1 DMVKK
6 IGSKTI
12 ITVNAFTDSPESIAD
27 LARYVKNHN
36 IQVEY
41 WQLSNEPWSYLT
53 HDNIPLFTG
62 SADYLDKV
70 KVFHDSIIA
79 IIPDAKTS
87 VFTSVFNSDPHKQWR
102 KEIHSYPNKYWS
114 SITFH
119 DYSGGYGDNKTAAMQ
134 STNSVLKSLVDR
146 LDDRA
151 GKLLHG
157 EGAAI
162 STEWNARFSGKYSNR
177 TSLYGGIYDAE
188 FMMRLIANPQFKV
201 EYLGLYNS
209 IFDLINYKTK
219 YQYDAVSAAELNEVF
234 NTSDKSLAD
243 FQVYQTV
250 PGLAMTLANK
260 AINPSNRLIHTEL
273 VSDLVVEEGKGETL
287 PAVFG
292 QVFKGPDGY

>member
-1 DMVKK
+1 TDPFRYDNEDFVTKLKETHVGWVRFFGGTSNNYYDWRLGGITEAFNAQLIADHQYMCYIGMQSMRGIGGVWFRDYLDMVKET
-6 IGSKTI
+6 GSKTI

-27 LARYVKNHN
+27 LARYVKNQN

-41 WQLSNEPWSYLT
+41 WQLSNEPWSYLA
-53 HDNIPLFTG
+53 HDDIPLFTG

-70 KVFHDSIIA
+70 KVFHDSIVA

-177 TSLYGGIYDAE
+177 TSLYG
-188 FMMRLIANPQFKV
+188 
-201 EYLGLYNS
+201 
-209 IFDLINYKTK
+209 
-219 YQYDAVSAAELNEVF
+219 
-234 NTSDKSLAD
+234 
-243 FQVYQTV
+243 
-250 PGLAMTLANK
+250 
-260 AINPSNRLIHTEL
+260 
-273 VSDLVVEEGKGETL
+273 
-287 PAVFG
+287 
-292 QVFKGPDGY
+292 